1 MAAKKS
7 MVRSPL
13 APVAPVATPRRVVPS
28 CTRAIGA
35 LCWALSVSALAGD
48 FVQESARRIPLV
60 KETDVLV
67 AGGSSGA
74 VAAALAAKA
83 AGADVYLVAPRP
95 YLGEDIA
102 GTLRL
107 GLEDGEEPDV
117 ELAQE
122 LWLDRSTTV
131 PFTYTADAPAI
142 APHLDKSRT
151 VLSDGKTDDIVR
163 GSVQYDVPKVKI
175 NTDFGEVK
183 FVESVELVSFK
194 RKDDFAVASARLVT
208 STDGKTW
215 SRPIPLRQAP
225 GGMEH
230 QRWVAPLDAKVRYV
244 GLAAFRREGCKR
256 MLLGEITFRA
266 KSNEVRRRI
275 PTPLMVKQTFDRA
288 LLTNGVGF
296 ITGSYVTDVLRD
308 ASGAVA
314 GVVIANRSG
323 RQAVKAKTI
332 IDATERATAARLA
345 GVPFTPYPAGEQ
357 TFTRIVISLD
367 RPEASGMITRLLP
380 GAYRTS
386 GRDVRGK
393 TGQAWECT
401 MKIPMKD
408 GSYASFAAAE
418 QIARDRTFTPGLL
431 DAADTLF
438 QVPPD
443 RATGTVPHV
452 FVLGGCAPLAAPE
465 LRPLA
470 LMRKGAEVGAAAA
483 RDAKA
488 GRTGGS
494 PVQVA
499 ARTGRS
505 GVSPVRAAYEVRETL
520 AGLRPFDKNLP
531 AIESPA
537 GPLPVLGTYDVV
549 VVGGGTAGAP
559 AGIGA
564 GRRGAKTLLVEYLY
578 GLGGVG
584 TLGMIGKYWYGN
596 RVGFTTEHDK
606 GVAAL
611 GASVHVVGKREWWRR
626 ENRAAGVELWF
637 GAMACGA
644 VTRNGRVAGV
654 VVATPQGRGVVLAK
668 DVIDATGNADVAAA
682 AGARCEFL
690 ATQEIALQGAG
701 LSERRLGESYI
712 NSDWG
717 YVNDGDA
724 LDQWLFGLRGRLG
737 AARGTWDVSQVTES
751 RERRRVVGA
760 VTVSPLDVV
769 NERTFPDTIVQGRS
783 DFDSHGPSVD
793 DICYVSE
800 ANGKKIYG
808 VNVPYRAILPEK
820 TDGLAVVGLGI
831 SAHRD
836 ALPLMRMQPDVQNAG
851 YAAGVA
857 AAMAAEKGTELRE
870 IDVKALQRHLVEKGI
885 IPEEV
890 LSWEDNAGVD
900 AERWL
905 TAVRDMG
912 DGYRGVSIVLSDPA
926 RAIPALQDAYAKATV
941 PSARLVYAHVL
952 GILGDATGAETLAGQ
967 VSGRDPQITINA
979 QGLAAFGRRMPERD
993 SFIVAL
999 GRTRSPCALEPLL
1012 GELAKVNAG
1021 TPLAHVRALA
1031 LALEALRDSRAAPAL
1046 ASALA
1051 KPGMS
1056 GWARPGDSAVTP
1068 SGGFGSSPEN
1078 GRCLRE
1084 LHLARALYACGDHE
1098 GMAKKIFEAYAAD
1111 GRGVFALHARAVLG
1125 RANES
1130 KGATP

>member
-1 MAAKKS
+1 MPTRKTMVKS
-7 MVRSPL
+7 SLV
-13 APVAPVATPRRVVPS
+13 PVAAVTTPRRMVSP
-28 CTRAIGA
+28 CTSAIGT
-35 LCWALSVSALAGD
+35 LCLALSVSALAGG
-48 FVQESARRIPLV
+48 FVQESARRVPLV

-107 GLEDGEEPDV
+107 GLEDGEEPDT

-131 PFTYTADAPAI
+131 PFTYRADAPGI
-142 APHLDKSRT
+142 APHTDKNCT
-151 VLSDGKTDDIVR
+151 ILSDGRYDDVVH

-175 NTDFGEVK
+175 NTDFGEER
-183 FVESVELVSFK
+183 FVESVELVNYK

-215 SRPIPLRQAP
+215 SRTIPLEQAP
-225 GGMEH
+225 GGMGH
-230 QRWVAPLDAKVRYV
+230 QRWTATLNRKVRYV
-244 GLAAFRREGCKR
+244 GIAAFRREGHKR
-256 MLLGEITFRA
+256 MLLGEITFRT
-266 KSNEVRRRI
+266 KSDEVRRRI

-288 LLTNGVGF
+288 LLTNGVRF
-296 ITGSYVTDVLRD
+296 ITGSYVTDILRD

-323 RQAVKAKTI
+323 RQAIKAKTI
-332 IDATERATAARLA
+332 IDATERATVARLA
-345 GVPFTPYPAGEQ
+345 GVPFTSYPAGEQ

-367 RPEASGMITRLLP
+367 RPEAPGTTTRLLP
-380 GAYRTS
+380 GTYRTS
-386 GRDVRGK
+386 GRMLKGK

-401 MKIPMKD
+401 LKIPMKD

-418 QIARDRTFTPGLL
+418 QIARDRTFTKGLL
-431 DAADTLF
+431 DAADMLF

-443 RATGTVPHV
+443 RATGTMPHV
-452 FVLGGCAPLAAPE
+452 FVLGGCAPLTAAE

-470 LMRKGAEVGAAAA
+470 FMRKGAEVGALAA
-483 RDAKA
+483 RDAQT
-488 GRTGGS
+488 GRTGVPS
-494 PVQVA
+494 VQVA
-499 ARTGRS
+499 TGRT
-505 GVSPVRAAYEVRETL
+505 GVSPVRSAYEVREALT
-520 AGLRPFDKNLP
+520 GLRPYDKDLP
-531 AIESPA
+531 TIDSPA
-537 GPLPVLGTYDVV
+537 GPLPVLGEYDVV

-596 RVGFTTEHDK
+596 RVGFTSEHDK
-606 GVAAL
+606 GVAEL

-644 VTRNGRVAGV
+644 VTKDGRVAGV

-690 ATQEIALQGAG
+690 ATSEIALQGAG

-717 YVNDGDA
+717 YVNDSDA
-724 LDQWLFGLRGRLG
+724 LDLWLFGLRGRLG
-737 AARGTWDVSQVTES
+737 APSGTWDVSQVTES
-751 RERRRVVGA
+751 RERRRIVGA

-820 TDGLAVVGLGI
+820 TDGLAVVGI
-831 SAHRD
+831 AVSAHRD

-857 AAMAAEKGTELRE
+857 AAMAAEKGTELRA
-870 IDVKALQRHLVEKGI
+870 IDVKALQRHLVDKGI

-890 LSWEDNAGVD
+890 LSWKDNAGVD
-900 AERWL
+900 TERWL
-905 TAVRDMG
+905 TAVRDLG
-912 DGYRGVSIVLSDPA
+912 DGYKGVSIVLTDPA
-926 RAIPALQDAYAKATV
+926 RAVPALRDAYAQAKT

-979 QGLAAFGRRMPERD
+979 QGLAAFGRRMSEHD

-999 GRTRSPCALEPLL
+999 GRTRSPCALEPIL
-1012 GELAKVNAG
+1012 GELAKVDAN
-1021 TPLAHVRALA
+1021 TPLRHVRALA
-1031 LALEALRDSRAAPAL
+1031 LALEALRDPRAA
-1046 ASALA
+1046 SAIAEVLA

-1056 GWARPGDSAVTP
+1056 GWARPGDAAVTP

-1098 GMAKKIFEAYAAD
+1098 GVAKKIFEAYAAD
-1111 GRGVFALHARAVLG
+1111 GRGIFALHANNVLG
-1125 RANES
+1125 KEQR
-1130 KGATP
+1130 K

>member
-1 MAAKKS
+1 MKHS
-7 MVRSPL
+7 MLL
-13 APVAPVATPRRVVPS
+13 AGLAVY
-28 CTRAIGA
+28 GF
-35 LCWALSVSALAGD
+35 ALAGG
-48 FVQESARRIPLV
+48 FVQESARWIPLV

-67 AGGSSGA
+67 VGGSSGA
-74 VAAALAAKA
+74 VSAALAAKA

-107 GLEDGEEPDV
+107 GLEDGEEPDT

-122 LWLDRSTTV
+122 LWLDRSATI
-131 PFTYTADAPAI
+131 PFTYKADAPAI
-142 APHLDKSRT
+142 APHADKNCT
-151 VLSDGKTDDIVR
+151 ILSDGKTDDVVR

-175 NTDFGEVK
+175 NTDFGEVR

-208 STDGKTW
+208 SSDGKTW
-215 SRPIPLRQAP
+215 SRPIPLQQAP

-230 QRWVAPLDAKVRYV
+230 QRWTAPLNAKVRYV
-244 GLAAFRREGCKR
+244 GLAAFRREGYKR
-256 MLLGEITFRA
+256 MLLGEITFRT
-266 KSNEVRRRI
+266 KSDEVRRRI

-288 LLTNGVGF
+288 LLTNGVEF

-308 ASGAVA
+308 KAGSVA

-323 RQAVKAKTI
+323 RQAIKAKAI
-332 IDATERATAARLA
+332 VDATERAMVARLA

-367 RPEASGMITRLLP
+367 RPAAPGMTTRLLP
-380 GAYRTS
+380 GEYRTS
-386 GRDVRGK
+386 GRMLKGK
-393 TGQAWECT
+393 SGQAWECT
-401 MKIPMKD
+401 LKILMKD
-408 GSYASFAAAE
+408 GSYASFAEAE
-418 QIARDRTFTPGLL
+418 QIARDRTFTKGLL

-443 RATGTVPHV
+443 HATGSVPHV
-452 FVLGGCAPLAAPE
+452 FVLGWG

-470 LMRKGAEVGAAAA
+470 FMRKGAEVGAAAA
-483 RDAKA
+483 RDAA
-488 GRTGGS
+488 GGS
-494 PVQVA
+494 RSCATEIYVA
-499 ARTGRS
+499 ADAQER
-505 GVSPVRAAYEVRETL
+505 VPPVVESCDTREFLT
-520 AGLRPFDKNLP
+520 GLRPFDKGLP
-531 AIESPA
+531 TVESPA

-596 RVGFTTEHDK
+596 RVGFTSEHDK

-611 GASVHVVGKREWWRR
+611 GAAVHVVGKREWWRR
-626 ENRAAGVELWF
+626 ENRAAGVEMWF

-644 VTRNGRVAGV
+644 VVRDGRVSGV

-668 DVIDATGNADVAAA
+668 DVIDATGNADIAAA

-690 ATQEIALQGAG
+690 ATSEIALQGAG

-724 LDQWLFGLRGRLG
+724 VDQWLFALRARLG
-737 AARGTWDVSQVTES
+737 AARGTWDVSQATES

-760 VTVSPLDVV
+760 VVVSPLDVV

-857 AAMAAEKGTELRE
+857 AAMAAEKGTELRA
-870 IDVKALQRHLVEKGI
+870 IDVQALQRHLVEKGV

-890 LSWEDNAGVD
+890 LSWKDNVGVD
-900 AERWL
+900 PERWL
-905 TAVRDMG
+905 TAVRDMA
-912 DGYRGVSIVLSDPA
+912 DGYKGVSIVLSDPA
-926 RAIPALQDAYAKATV
+926 RAVPALRDAYAKAKT

-967 VSGRDPQITINA
+967 VSGRDPQITINT

-999 GRTRSPCALEPLL
+999 GRTRSPLALEPLL

-1021 TPLAHVRALA
+1021 TPVVHVRALS
-1031 LALEALRDSRAAPAL
+1031 LALEALRDPRAAPAL
-1046 ASALA
+1046 AEVLA
-1051 KPGMS
+1051 KPGVS
-1056 GWARPGDSAVTP
+1056 GWARPGATAATP

-1084 LHLARALYACGDHE
+1084 LHLARALWACGDHE
-1098 GMAKKIFEAYAAD
+1098 GVARKIFEAYAAD

-1125 RANES
+1125 R
-1130 KGATP
+1130 